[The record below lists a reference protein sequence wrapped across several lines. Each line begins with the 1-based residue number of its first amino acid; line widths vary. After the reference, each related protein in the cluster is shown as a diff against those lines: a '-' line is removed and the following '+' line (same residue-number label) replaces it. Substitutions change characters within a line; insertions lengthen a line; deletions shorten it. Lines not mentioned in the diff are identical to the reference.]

1 MPNTL
6 TPRIRRWTWLAA
18 LAALAACGTILWA
31 YFQQRAA
38 LAEAEAELAQLRQA
52 RIDLAKG
59 FLALAFSQDSRDP
72 TREEPAVT
80 VLTQAIHALEQLAAR
95 SSLATLRGQNELPL
109 AELPR
114 TTAEFNRLLADWR
127 AAPPGQRR
135 EMELTL
141 RVVHHN
147 LERMAQQLDAARQH
161 DLRTKAAFADRR
173 FVFTL
178 TTVIGLLGV
187 LWTYVYLAGRS
198 QQAGV
203 AVMRESEARL
213 RLVGD
218 NLPESYLYQYQH
230 DDTGQ
235 PRFSF
240 ISAGVERIHQ
250 VTAAQVLREPETLLA
265 QLDAEQRALLQASE
279 SQSMK
284 TLADFRLDIDVRRP
298 DGTHR
303 RLTLLS
309 RPSRDAG
316 GRVQWHGLAMD
327 VTAKRAAEDTLRQR
341 EAWLRELSAM
351 AHVGGWEWEVA
362 TGMVSWTEEAAHI
375 FELSAAEPVD
385 RQSLLALFIAESRLR
400 LEKSLA
406 AAVERNQPCDLE
418 LEVVTRSGRRKW
430 VHTQGFPVIRE
441 QRVSRLRGWMQDI
454 TQRKEAEAA
463 VRTSEARFR
472 ALFEQAGDG
481 IFIFDAEGR
490 YEDVN
495 ARGLQ
500 LLGYTR
506 EELLGRP
513 AGDLS
518 PGESAPRIL
527 DFVARLKRGETVT
540 ADWQVRRR
548 DDALVEVEF
557 VARRLSDGRGICI
570 MRDRTE
576 RLAGAARA
584 ALHHAVTLLL
594 AESAPFPSTVQRI
607 VERIASA
614 QHWDFGAVW
623 LPEAADGRLHCS
635 THWVSPQASCD
646 PLVALLP
653 QATRAAGEGFVGA
666 VWSKGAPLWLEQS
679 ATSAADALDRTACEC
694 GLVEAIGLPLL
705 VRGEVSGV
713 IEFRSHHCQ
722 GPDSQLLALLA
733 TLGTQLGQFMERQDL
748 QQQFQEA
755 QKMEAIGTLAGGI
768 AHDFNNILSGIIC
781 YTSLAQ
787 MSAGENREVQEYLEQ
802 VARAGAR
809 AADLVRQILAF
820 SRQGEQKR
828 AILQLRHIVAES
840 VKLLRA
846 TIPATIEFHT
856 RLPAD
861 LPTVSA
867 DATQMHQIMMNL
879 GTNAWHAMRTTPN
892 ARLDI
897 EAAAVDLDVALAGAL
912 RLKPGAYIRVSVR
925 DNGHGMDAATQKR
938 IFDPFF
944 TTKPR
949 GEGTGLGLPVVRG
962 IVESHGG
969 AIAVESELGVGTVF
983 RVYLPVSQGAPH
995 AAEPPH
1001 EALPQGHGERIFVV
1015 DDEDAVAFSTS
1026 MLLKRNRFSVETFAS
1041 PAEALTRLQQPG
1053 TKCDLLITDHTLP
1066 VFTGLE
1072 LARQV
1077 HALRPSLPIVLT
1089 TGYSAELPSEEIA
1102 SAGIV
1107 ALLPKPANAAQLL
1120 HVVERALAR
1129 AVPPP

>member
-6 TPRIRRWTWLAA
+6 SRRFRRWTWLAA

-59 FLALAFSQDSRDP
+59 FLALAFSQDSRVP
-72 TREEPAVT
+72 AREEEAVII
-80 VLTQAIHALEQLAAR
+80 LTQAIQALERVAAR
-95 SSLATLRGQNELPL
+95 FSAATRSGQREFAL
-109 AELPR
+109 AEFPR
-114 TTAEFNRLLADWR
+114 STAEFNRLLAEWR
-127 AAPPGQRR
+127 AAPPAQRR
-135 EMELTL
+135 EMEVTL
-141 RVVHHN
+141 KVVHHN
-147 LERMAQQLDAARQH
+147 LERMAQQIDATRHA
-161 DLRTKAAFADRR
+161 DLRTRAAIADRR
-173 FVFTL
+173 FIFTL
-178 TTVIGLLGV
+178 TTAIGLLGV
-187 LWTYVYLAGRS
+187 LWAYVYLAGRS
-198 QQAGV
+198 QQRAV
-203 AVMRESEARL
+203 AVMRESETRL

-218 NLPESYLYQYQH
+218 NLPESYLYKYHH
-230 DDTGQ
+230 DETGRA
-235 PRFSF
+235 RFSF
-240 ISAGVERIHQ
+240 VTAGVERIHQ
-250 VTAAQVLREPETLLA
+250 VSAADVLRDPETLLA
-265 QLDAEQRALLQASE
+265 QLDAEQRALLHASE
-279 SQSMK
+279 SQSLK

-298 DGTHR
+298 DGAHR

-309 RPSRDAG
+309 RPSRDG
-316 GRVQWHGLAMD
+316 HGLVQWHGLAID
-327 VTAKRAAEDTLRQR
+327 VTARRAAEDALRQR

-351 AHVGGWEWEVA
+351 AHVGGWELEIA
-362 TGMVSWTEEAAHI
+362 TGKVGWTDEAANI
-375 FELSAAEPVD
+375 FELSAVAPID
-385 RQSLLALFIAESRLR
+385 RQTLLALFTEESRLR
-400 LEKSLA
+400 LETALLA
-406 AAVERNQPCDLE
+406 AAEHNQPCDLE
-418 LEVVTRSGRRKW
+418 LEVTTPAGLRKW
-430 VHTQGFPVIRE
+430 VHTQGFPVIHE
-441 QRVSRLRGWMQDI
+441 QRVARLRGWMQDI
-454 TQRKEAEAA
+454 TQHKESAAA

-500 LLGYTR
+500 MLGYAR
-506 EELLGRP
+506 EELLGQP
-513 AGDLS
+513 AGEFS
-518 PGESAPRIL
+518 PGDSGPRIL
-527 DFVARLKRGETVT
+527 DFVARLMRGETVT

-548 DDALVEVEF
+548 DGALVDVEF

-576 RLAGAARA
+576 RLAGAALA

-594 AESAPFPSTVQRI
+594 AESAPFPVTVQRI
-607 VERIASA
+607 VERIAAA
-614 QHWDFGAVW
+614 QNWDFGAVW
-623 LPEAADGRLHCS
+623 LSEGPGGRLRCS
-635 THWVSPQASCD
+635 THWHSPQAACAD
-646 PLVALLP
+646 LVALLP
-653 QATRAAGEGFVGA
+653 HAARASGEGFVGS
-666 VWSKGAPLWLEQS
+666 VWSNGAPLWLE
-679 ATSAADALDRTACEC
+679 RTAWSDLLERTAGEC
-694 GLVEAIGLPLL
+694 GLSEAVGFPLL
-705 VRGEVSGV
+705 VRGEVCGV
-713 IEFRSHHCQ
+713 IEFRSRHPH
-722 GPDSQLLALLA
+722 GANPQLLALMA
-733 TLGTQLGQFMERQDL
+733 TLGTQVGQFMERQQL

-787 MSAGENREVQEYLEQ
+787 MSAGDNCEIQEYLEQ

-828 AILQLRHIVAES
+828 AIIQLRHIVAES

-846 TIPATIEFHT
+846 TLPATIEFHT
-856 RLPAD
+856 HLPAD

-867 DATQMHQIMMNL
+867 DATQMHQVMMNL
-879 GTNAWHAMRTTPN
+879 GTNAWHAMRATPH

-897 EAAAVDLDVALAGAL
+897 EAAAIEVDPALAGAL
-912 RLKPGAYIRVSVR
+912 RLKPGGYVLVSVR

-969 AIAVESELGVGTVF
+969 AIALESEAGRGTVF
-983 RVYLPVSQGAPH
+983 RVYLPVAQGTPYSNDAPQ
-995 AAEPPH
+995 A
-1001 EALPQGHGERIFVV
+1001 ALPQGRGEHILVV
-1015 DDEDAVAFSTS
+1015 DDEDAVALSTA
-1026 MLLKRNRFSVETFAS
+1026 MLLKRANFAVETCAS
-1041 PAEALTRLQQPG
+1041 PAEALTRLQRPDS
-1053 TKCDLLITDHTLP
+1053 KCDLLITDHTLP
-1066 VFTGLE
+1066 GFTGLE

-1077 HALRPSLPIVLT
+1077 QALHPSLPIVLT
-1089 TGYSAELPSEEIA
+1089 TGYSAAIPADDLASVRIA
-1102 SAGIV
+1102 

-1120 HVVERALAR
+1120 QAVERALAR
-1129 AVPPP
+1129 TVPPP